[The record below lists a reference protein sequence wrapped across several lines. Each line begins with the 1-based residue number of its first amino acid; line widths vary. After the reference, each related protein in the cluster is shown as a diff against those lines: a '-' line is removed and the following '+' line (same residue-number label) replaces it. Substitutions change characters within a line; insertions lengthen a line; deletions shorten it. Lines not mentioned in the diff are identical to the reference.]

1 LPILENQIGLFR
13 LCDLYSLCI
22 SEEECN
28 NNTCKRKEGYA
39 KIALLM
45 LYPFQTLMDIQQ
57 EESYWK
63 VFVEK
68 LRLFKN
74 NGDTVLWKKGV

>member
-1 LPILENQIGLFR
+1 
-13 LCDLYSLCI
+13 
-22 SEEECN
+22 
-28 NNTCKRKEGYA
+28 
-39 KIALLM
+39 M